1 MLKSEAISLMLEERG
16 YNKNEAEKVLGKFS
30 NLSVGEVRD
39 LVDSTVDRK
48 EELENYCDIL
58 EMKRMSVD
66 WAQ

>member
-1 MLKSEAISLMLEERG
+1 MLNSEAISLMLEERG
-16 YNKNEAEKVLGKFS
+16 YNENEAEKVLGKFN

-66 WAQ
+66 WAK

>member
-1 MLKSEAISLMLEERG
+1 MLEESG

-66 WAQ
+66 

>member
-1 MLKSEAISLMLEERG
+1 
-16 YNKNEAEKVLGKFS
+16 
-30 NLSVGEVRD
+30 
-39 LVDSTVDRK
+39 VDSTVDRK